1 MKNKKTLL
9 LFLLLIGF
17 MVYTTSMISAWLT
30 DTKSTEPAV
39 MIVGDIEYEW
49 LGEITEDTPIVPGQE
64 LVGQTFALK
73 NTSTVTS
80 EIRVL
85 MNIQVKKQDVGAE
98 YIDWLDAYSIDASN
112 PIESPAKLFITFGSK
127 WIKQANAFTRV
138 VSGTTYN
145 VHEYRYDEVVD
156 PYDSANPA
164 DPIEVITSMI
174 LNGWTVGNEYEN
186 AEFKVTLVFE
196 AKQEEYVTWEQLG
209 TAEIDFTTGLASN

>member
-30 DTKSTEPAV
+30 DTKETGPLT
-39 MIVGDIEYEW
+39 MTVGDIEYEW

-64 LVGQTFALK
+64 LVKEAFALK

-85 MNIQVKKQDVGAE
+85 MNIQVKKQDAEAE
-98 YIDWLDAYSIDASN
+98 YIDWLDAYSSDASN
-112 PIESPAKLFITFGSK
+112 PIASLAKLFITFGSN
-127 WIKQANAFTRV
+127 WTKQENASTRV
-138 VSGTTYN
+138 VDETTYN
-145 VHEYRYDEVVD
+145 VHEYRYDAVVD
-156 PYDSANPA
+156 PYDSVNPA
-164 DPIEVITSMI
+164 DSIEFITSMI

-186 AEFKVTLVFE
+186 AQFKVILVFE

-209 TAEIDFTTGLASN
+209 TAKIDFTTGLASN